1 MCSSDLRQRQTMLD
15 AAIDNL
21 KAEIAV
27 KQGALAVLEEQR
39 ALLTPVRKPRPV
51 APLLSEKESA

>member
-1 MCSSDLRQRQTMLD
+1 MARQRQTMLD

-39 ALLTPVRKPRPV
+39 ALLTPVRKPRSV